1 MDNTKVQES
10 VFNTLYS
17 VDVSGKLG
25 KKLGLSYLSWADA
38 WAELKKRYPNSEY
51 KIYTRRVDTHITKT
65 EALDDKTT
73 ITTTEEYVNDIPY
86 FTDGHTCYVKVGVT
100 INGREETETFPVM
113 NNRNASVLLTSVTTV
128 DVNKALQRAFVKAC
142 ARHGL
147 GLYVYAGEDLPEDK
161 RVDIG
166 DLIKQSSKVN
176 AVEDEAAFNKMKD
189 TIISY
194 ITAQG
199 DHVDPALYGFIQR
212 LFPGVRLG
220 QLNFKDHAAGV
231 SQLNF
236 VIERL

>member
-1 MDNTKVQES
+1 MEKENKT
-10 VFNTLYS
+10 VFDTLYA
-17 VDVSGKLG
+17 VDVSAKLG
-25 KKLGLSYLSWADA
+25 KKMGLSYLSWADA
-38 WAELKKRYPNSEY
+38 WAELKKIYPDAEY
-51 KIYTRRVDTHITKT
+51 KIYTRRVDSTIEKQ
-65 EALDDKTT
+65 EKLDEKTT
-73 ITTTEEYVNDIPY
+73 ITTTENYYNEVPY
-86 FTDGHTCYVKVGVT
+86 FTDGRTCYVKVGVT
-100 INGREETETFPVM
+100 IKNNEEIEIFPIM
-113 NNRNASVLLTSVTTV
+113 NNRNASVPVYSVTSV

-176 AVEDEAAFNKMKD
+176 AVEDEATFNKMKD